1 MAPELGRATIAAAV
15 AAAAATGA
23 LVVLWRRLSKREAE
37 LPAQLR
43 HQSTKGAF
51 NTTGSRGA
59 LQPSNSFTKSKAKK
73 WAAFISHYKAEAAAE
88 ARLIQI
94 ELEAHLDRPAF
105 LDSDD
110 LRDLRELQAHVRNSS
125 VLVLVRPPKCSS
137 ARGVSSRS

>member
-1 MAPELGRATIAAAV
+1 MVPDSGRAIAAA
-15 AAAAATGA
+15 AAAAATVGA
-23 LVVLWRRLSKREAE
+23 LFLLWRRLGEREP
-37 LPAQLR
+37 PAHLQR
-43 HQSTKGAF
+43 EGTRGAF
-51 NTTGSRGA
+51 NAAARDAVHS
-59 LQPSNSFTKSKAKK
+59 PSDSFTKSKAKK

-125 VLVLVRPPKCSS
+125 VLVLADPQRCSS
-137 ARGVSSRS
+137 GLGA